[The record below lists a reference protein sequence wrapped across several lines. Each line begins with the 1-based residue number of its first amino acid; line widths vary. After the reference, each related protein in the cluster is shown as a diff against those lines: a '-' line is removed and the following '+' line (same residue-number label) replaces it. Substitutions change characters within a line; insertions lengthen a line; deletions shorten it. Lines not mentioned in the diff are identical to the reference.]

1 MTGGTTGKAAAP
13 RIPSLTGGGWRR
25 IIRDRPLIPLV
36 ILLVVLIAV
45 LEIAKPGIVNG
56 GWVATTIRAA
66 IPLAILAACQ
76 TLAMLTG
83 GIDLSV
89 GAVASMAA
97 FLLATLATGQGPVV
111 ALVVAIVAA
120 AIAGLVTGIGI
131 GVFKVHPLIMT
142 LGMSLVVLGLMSVYQ
157 LLMVRSGTLIPD
169 QIQWLG
175 SGISFGF
182 VPNNIVVFAP
192 LALLIVVGLRRS
204 GYGRLLF
211 AVGDNPVAARLAGAR
226 IWQVLVALYVLSAIL
241 AAIAGILIAGLS
253 NTATVSLVEQSV
265 LPSVAAAVIGGTS
278 IMGGRGGYSGTIV
291 GALILTVLTTL
302 LTVLE
307 MPEAVRQVLFG
318 AIIVAVAA
326 AYTRVIGET

>member
-1 MTGGTTGKAAAP
+1 MTESVGTV
-13 RIPSLTGGGWRR
+13 RLTGGWRT
-25 IIRDRPLIPLV
+25 IIRDQPIIPLV
-36 ILLVVLIAV
+36 VLLVALVAV
-45 LEIAKPGIVNG
+45 LELAKPGIVNG
-56 GWVATTIRAA
+56 NWVATTMRAA

-97 FLLATLATGQGPVV
+97 FLMATQATGQGP
-111 ALVVAIVAA
+111 LVAIAIALVAA
-120 AIAGLVTGIGI
+120 AVAGLVNGIAI

-157 LLMVRSGTLIPD
+157 LLMVQSGTLIPD
-169 QIQWLG
+169 AIQWLG

-182 VPNNIVVFAP
+182 VPNSLVVFVPIAI
-192 LALLIVVGLRRS
+192 LIVVGLRRS

-211 AVGDNPVAARLAGAR
+211 AVGDNPVASRLAGAR
-226 IWQVLVALYVLSAIL
+226 VWQVLVALYVMSAIL
-241 AAIAGILIAGLS
+241 AAIAGILIGGLNNS
-253 NTATVSLVEQSV
+253 ATVSLVEQSV

-318 AIIVAVAA
+318 AIIVLVAA
-326 AYTRVIGET
+326 AYTRVTGEA